1 MITLIL
7 YTCLAIQ
14 GGDYGCK
21 AFVLTDQIGELEC
34 MKHGQMYAAQWSV
47 EHPDRKVTAWVCEHP
62 EKVDEWLKA
71 FNRSTEL

>member
-34 MKHGQMYAAQWSV
+34 MKHGQMLAAQWQNAN
-47 EHPDRKVTAWVCEHP
+47 PGRKVTAYICERP
-62 EKVDEWLKA
+62 ELVDTWLRA
-71 FNRSTEL
+71 FETEL